1 MEIQMPTSIQLE
13 NLSKTF
19 MRRSGEEV
27 RAIDDVSLTVEAGEF
42 LVLLGPSGCGKTTLL
57 RSLAG
62 LEVPTSGR
70 IIVDGRAMYDSAQRV
85 NVPPEQRE
93 MGMIFQSYALW
104 PHMTVF
110 DNVAY
115 PLRSRGMAKKAIPA
129 SVDRAL
135 ALVGISELATQFP
148 GQISGGQQQRVALAR
163 ALVAET
169 GVVLFDEPL
178 SNVDAKV
185 REQLRVEIKRM
196 HSELGFTAV
205 YVTHDQEEAMAL
217 ATRIAVLHRGRCEQ
231 LAPPTDVY
239 RRPSTLVVARFIGTF
254 NELDGTVSEVHEDR
268 LVVGCAI
275 GDIATRSAP
284 GMKVG
289 DPVTVGMRPEDV
301 QLVVDGNDMPS
312 EANVWEGITEFA
324 TFLGPRNEYLIRTS
338 GVEIKA
344 TARSGSTVTAD
355 TAVRFHIEAKDVH
368 VFAREVAREV
378 ARESAAGGR

>member
-1 MEIQMPTSIQLE
+1 MPTSIQLE

-19 MRRSGEEV
+19 VRRSGEEV
-27 RAIDDVSLTVEAGEF
+27 RAIDDVSLTVEPGEF

-70 IIVDGRAMYDSAQRV
+70 IVVNGRPLFDSAKRI

-115 PLRSRGMAKKAIPA
+115 PLRSRGVPKKQVPA
-129 SVDRAL
+129 DVERAL
-135 ALVGISELATQFP
+135 ALVSILELATQFP

-163 ALVAET
+163 ALVAQT
-169 GVVLFDEPL
+169 GIVLFDEPL

-185 REQLRVEIKRM
+185 REQLRVELKRM
-196 HSELGFTAV
+196 HTELGFTGV

-231 LAPPTDVY
+231 LAPPADVY
-239 RRPSTLVVARFIGTF
+239 RRPSTLVVARFIGTL
-254 NELDGTVSEVHEDR
+254 NELDGEVTEVQDDHF
-268 LVVGCAI
+268 VVRCAI
-275 GDIATRSAP
+275 GEIATRRAD
-284 GMKVG
+284 GLTVG
-289 DPVTVGMRPEDV
+289 DAVTVGMRPEDV
-301 QLVVDGNDMPS
+301 QIVNGDAAAGQSNLWQG
-312 EANVWEGITEFA
+312 ETEFA
-324 TFLGPRNEYLIRTS
+324 TFLGPRNEYLIRVG
-338 GVEIKA
+338 GVELRA
-344 TARSGSTVTAD
+344 TARSGSRVGAGET
-355 TAVRFHIEAKDVH
+355 VRFHIEPQDVH
-368 VFAREVAREV
+368 VFGRTAPVG
-378 ARESAAGGR
+378 AA